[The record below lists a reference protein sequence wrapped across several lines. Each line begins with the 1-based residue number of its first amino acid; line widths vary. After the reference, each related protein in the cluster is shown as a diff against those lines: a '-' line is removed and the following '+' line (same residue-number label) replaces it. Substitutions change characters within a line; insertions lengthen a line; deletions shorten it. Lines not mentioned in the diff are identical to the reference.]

1 MVVAVDV
8 TQDKWGLTE
17 EQRMIR
23 DMVREYAEGTLEGRA
38 AEIDKNARFPEESFA
53 EMADMGLLGLPV
65 PEEYGG
71 GGADYLS
78 YAIAV
83 EELARVCGSTAL
95 GVAAHN
101 SLICLP
107 LTMFGNEAQ
116 KQKYLPD
123 LASGRKLG
131 AYGLT
136 EPNAGSDAGGT
147 QTTAVKEG
155 NQYVL
160 NGTKI
165 FITNANYAETFIATA
180 VSDKSQPGTKGIS
193 AFIFEKDYEGFS
205 LGSKDDKLG
214 TRGSDWG
221 TLQFDN
227 MSVPAENLI
236 GEEGYGFKY
245 FMQTLDSGRISIGAM
260 ALGIAQ
266 GALDKSI
273 QYASERTQFG
283 QSINKFQAIQFKLA
297 DMAMEIEAARHLV
310 YNAARL
316 KIAGKPFGKEAAMA
330 KLFASEVSSRVCNHA
345 VQIHGGYGYT
355 KDFPV
360 ERYLRDAKLCEIG
373 EGTSEIQ
380 RIVISRHL
388 INNT

>member
-1 MVVAVDV
+1 MLVLDVV
-8 TQDKWGLTE
+8 QDKWGLTE

-23 DMVREYAEGTLEGRA
+23 DMVREFAVSTVEPRA
-38 AEIDKNARFPEESFA
+38 AEVDKNARFPKETFD
-53 EMADMGLLGLPV
+53 EMGEMGLLGLPV
-65 PEEYGG
+65 PQEYGG

-95 GVAAHN
+95 SYAAHV
-101 SLICLP
+101 SLICMP
-107 LTMFGNEAQ
+107 LTLFASEAQ
-116 KQKYLPD
+116 KQRYLPD
-123 LASGRKLG
+123 LCSGNHLG

-147 QTTAVKEG
+147 ETTAVKNSQG
-155 NQYVL
+155 WVL

-165 FITNANYAETFIATA
+165 FITNANYAQTFIATA
-180 VSDKSQPGTKGIS
+180 VTDKTSGTSNGIS
-193 AFIFEKDYEGFS
+193 AFVFDRDTAGFS
-205 LGSKDDKLG
+205 LGSKDEKMG

-221 TLQFDN
+221 TLQFDA
-227 MSVPAENLI
+227 MQLPDDALV
-236 GEEGYGFKY
+236 GEAGQGFKY
-245 FMQTLDSGRISIGAM
+245 FMKTLDSGRISIGAM

-266 GALDKSI
+266 GALDKAT
-273 QYASERTQFG
+273 QYAKERQQFG
-283 QSINKFQAIQFKLA
+283 KPIADFQAIQFYLA
-297 DMAMEIEAARHLV
+297 DMATEVEAARHLV
-310 YNAARL
+310 YHAARL
-316 KIAGKPFGKEAAMA
+316 RNAGMPFGKEAAMA
-330 KLFASEVSSRVCNHA
+330 KLFASEVSSRVCNKA

-380 RIVISRHL
+380 RIVIARHV
-388 INNT
+388 IRG